1 LAAAVT
7 NAGGL
12 GVLGGV
18 GYTPA
23 FLRRQIAEL
32 KVKLTKEKEEEKEKG
47 KEKWA
52 HIHIHMGALECCVHP
67 RNT

>member
-32 KVKLTKEKEEEKEKG
+32 KVKLTKERERE
-47 KEKWA
+47 
-52 HIHIHMGALECCVHP
+52 MGSHSQQQPTLGTLE
-67 RNT
+67 

>member
-32 KVKLTKEKEEEKEKG
+32 KVKLTKERERERERER
-47 KEKWA
+47 E
-52 HIHIHMGALECCVHP
+52 MGSHSQQQPTLGTLE
-67 RNT
+67 

>member
-32 KVKLTKEKEEEKEKG
+32 KVLLT
-47 KEKWA
+47 
-52 HIHIHMGALECCVHP
+52 
-67 RNT
+67 N